1 MKGREKRIFPAS
13 RLSALDGELLKAC
26 RQGDQ
31 SAWDKLVDRY
41 QRLIATIPRRAG
53 LPEEDVA
60 DIFQEVFLTLIEK
73 LDEIK
78 EPEKLRAWII
88 TTTKFKT
95 WQMLRRARG
104 MTFFENDEKLEQEL
118 EALPDNSPLADEK
131 LMELEEQHL
140 IRMALS
146 ELDQRCQ
153 LIIKML
159 YYERASY
166 SDVAKFI
173 GVNETSISPLRSRC
187 LQKLLKILKS

>member
-1 MKGREKRIFPAS
+1 M
-13 RLSALDGELLKAC
+13 
-26 RQGDQ
+26 
-31 SAWDKLVDRY
+31 
-41 QRLIATIPRRAG
+41 IPRRAG

-73 LDEIK
+73 LDEIE
-78 EPEKLRAWII
+78 EPQRLRAWII

-104 MTFFENDEKLEQEL
+104 MTFIENDEKLIQEL
-118 EALPDNSPLADEK
+118 ETLPDNSPLADEN
-131 LMELEEQHL
+131 LMEMEEQHL
-140 IRMALS
+140 IRVALA

-153 LIIKML
+153 TIIKML

-166 SDVAKFI
+166 SDVAKLI

>member
-1 MKGREKRIFPAS
+1 MKGREKRIFPGS

-78 EPEKLRAWII
+78 ESEKLRAWII

-118 EALPDNSPLADEK
+118 EAL
-131 LMELEEQHL
+131 L
-140 IRMALS
+140 ITRL
-146 ELDQRCQ
+146 
-153 LIIKML
+153 
-159 YYERASY
+159 
-166 SDVAKFI
+166 
-173 GVNETSISPLRSRC
+173 
-187 LQKLLKILKS
+187 